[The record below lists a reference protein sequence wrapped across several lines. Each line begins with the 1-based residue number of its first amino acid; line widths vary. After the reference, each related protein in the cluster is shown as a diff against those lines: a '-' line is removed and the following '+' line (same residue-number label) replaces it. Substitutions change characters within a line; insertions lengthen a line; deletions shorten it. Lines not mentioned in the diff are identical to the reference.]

1 LEEINMAYATI
12 NPATGEQL
20 ATFPEHTAVEVEAA
34 LATAQKAFGNWRHL
48 SYVQRAAIVNRA
60 AGIMRERSDEF
71 SKLIT
76 LEMGKVY
83 LEAVGETQLSADILS
98 YYAEN
103 AEAFLAPEPLSQRTG
118 KRSSTSVRSATPDGN
133 TISAKTPITS

>member
-1 LEEINMAYATI
+1 MAYDTI

-34 LATAQKAFGNWRHL
+34 LTTAQKAYGNWRRL

-60 AGIMRERSDEF
+60 AEIMRERSDEF

-98 YYAEN
+98 YYAETPKPSSHPSRS
-103 AEAFLAPEPLSQRTG
+103 ARRTG
-118 KRSSTSVRSATPDGN
+118 KRSS
-133 TISAKTPITS
+133 